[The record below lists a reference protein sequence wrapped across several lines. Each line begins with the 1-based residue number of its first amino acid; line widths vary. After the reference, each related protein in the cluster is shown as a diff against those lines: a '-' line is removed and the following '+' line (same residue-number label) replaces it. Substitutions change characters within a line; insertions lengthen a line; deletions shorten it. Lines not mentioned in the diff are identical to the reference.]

1 VKAHLVGL
9 AGFGQGTKYIF
20 VGYGDGVKGCRLW
33 DPTTHKII
41 ISRDMYMEQSRSCSG
56 SQREICLQT
65 QGIIVW
71 PKVTRQWYKMFDSFM
86 VSQSFLRSEYD
97 HCVYGIFIIL
107 VLC

>member
-1 VKAHLVGL
+1 LAWSDLVK
-9 AGFGQGTKYIF
+9 GTKFYIS
-20 VGYGDGVKGCRLW
+20 VGYGDGAKGCRLW
-33 DPTTHKII
+33 DPTVHKSSVAEICT
-41 ISRDMYMEQSRSCSG
+41 MRSCSG

-71 PKVTRQWYKMFDSFM
+71 PKVTRKWYKMFDSFM

>member
-1 VKAHLVGL
+1 MQIVGSYCP
-9 AGFGQGTKYIF
+9 Q
-20 VGYGDGVKGCRLW
+20 
-33 DPTTHKII
+33 II
-41 ISRDMYMEQSRSCSG
+41 ISKRYVHGTMRSCSG